1 MLKLFLNTTDNFLSK
16 SVKTIFERTEK
27 NFSKENKKIDILN
40 ELNKLK
46 DDPLGCVLGS
56 NSPFEASVKIQIKV
70 ILGIFFVIVPLLG
83 FSLLAYLSNI
93 EMLYPIL
100 LTLIVAYLVA
110 SRMDEIIDRY
120 VNGRAINVY

>member
-27 NFSKENKKIDILN
+27 NFSQENKQVDILS

-46 DDPLGCVLGS
+46 DDPLGCVLGI

-83 FSLLAYLSNI
+83 FSALAYMSNI

-100 LTLIVAYLVA
+100 LTLGVAYLVA
-110 SRMDEIIDRY
+110 SRMDEIIDKY
-120 VNGRAINVY
+120 VNARAINIY

>member
-27 NFSKENKKIDILN
+27 NFSKENKKIDILS

-46 DDPLGCVLGS
+46 DDPLGCVLGN

-83 FSLLAYLSNI
+83 FSILAYIANI
-93 EMLYPIL
+93 QSLYPIL